1 MLTRNFSLYS
11 AEIAREQVLHLGD
24 IVKKVHARAARE
36 RRRDCGGGGGGGVGA
51 GSFSRGSL
59 RSPQI
64 GELARRLS
72 RGKSHNRTIMAL
84 GRD

>member
-36 RRRDCGGGGGGGVGA
+36 RRRDCGGGVGA
-51 GSFSRGSL
+51 GSF
-59 RSPQI
+59 SPQI